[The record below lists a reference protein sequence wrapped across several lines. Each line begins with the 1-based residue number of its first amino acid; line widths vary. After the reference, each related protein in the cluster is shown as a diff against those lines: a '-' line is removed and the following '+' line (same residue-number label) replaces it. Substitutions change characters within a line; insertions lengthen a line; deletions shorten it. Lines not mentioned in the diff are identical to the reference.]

1 MTSTSL
7 TGVQLGHF
15 YELVV
20 HLARRELSSQHR
32 GTLLGWAWPLTRQ
45 LAQLAV
51 LVFVF
56 SNLFDLDIEN
66 YPVFVF
72 TGLLAFGWFSSG
84 VQAGSTS
91 VLDQRHLIFQPR
103 FPAAAVPVVAVTVP
117 FVDVLVA
124 LPVLLVMLIATGDI
138 GWTALLLPPLL
149 ILQLVLMCGIAWLC
163 AAASVYLRDV
173 PQVVI
178 VGLTLLF
185 YMTPVFYRLGDV
197 PERYRDLFLLNPLAT
212 LIEAYRSVL
221 IGSPGPSAAKLA
233 FVVAVGLAAAGGGLL
248 LFRRLQPGF
257 VDEL

>member
-1 MTSTSL
+1 MTATSL
-7 TGVQLGHF
+7 TGVRLGHF

-56 SNLFDLDIEN
+56 SSLFDLDIEN

-72 TGLLAFGWFSSG
+72 TGLLAFGWFASG

-117 FVDVLVA
+117 LVDVLVA
-124 LPVLLVMLIATGDI
+124 LPVLVVMLIASGDI
-138 GWTALLLPPLL
+138 GWTAVLLPPLL
-149 ILQLVLMCGIAWLC
+149 VVQLTLMCGLAWLC
-163 AAASVYLRDV
+163 GAATVYLRDV
-173 PQVVI
+173 PNI
-178 VGLTLLF
+178 VLVAVTLLF
-185 YMTPVFYRLGDV
+185 YMTPVFYDVSRV
-197 PERYRDLFLLNPLAT
+197 PERYQELFGLNPLAT
-212 LIEAYRSVL
+212 LIECYRAVL
-221 IGSPGPSAAKLA
+221 IGSAWPSAWKIG
-233 FVVAVGLAAAGGGLL
+233 FVVAAAAVATVGGLV